1 MRRPYLRKG
10 AVPTIFSNLNASSI
24 IEEKEHK
31 LPSSSSINV
40 LEEELYPK
48 GK

>member
-1 MRRPYLRKG
+1 MRRSYLRKG
-10 AVPTIFSNLNASSI
+10 AVPTIFSNLNAFSI

-31 LPSSSSINV
+31 LPSSSSINA
-40 LEEELYPK
+40 LEEEIYPK